1 MEVLKALD
9 RLVIRE
15 RSDSSSSRYVV
26 LTSEGVPVMQA
37 RENTGL
43 LHQVLAGR
51 SRAFHID
58 IYDMEQH
65 EVIKLRRPY
74 SVSSDKMDVCV
85 CGETVAVVRKE
96 VTFLKPVLVI
106 NDSSDRNVIRVKGPV
121 SITDDCHFELFTAD
135 KKTLGDI
142 SRRCRRVGAERDLF
156 TINFPLQLD
165 PRYKAAVIGTC
176 FLILKYSVTGDEGT
190 FGRKTKIN
198 ANFN

>member
-65 EVIKLRRPY
+65 EVSWRLSGIIENVQYK
-74 SVSSDKMDVCV
+74 VS
-85 CGETVAVVRKE
+85 
-96 VTFLKPVLVI
+96 
-106 NDSSDRNVIRVKGPV
+106 
-121 SITDDCHFELFTAD
+121 
-135 KKTLGDI
+135 
-142 SRRCRRVGAERDLF
+142 ERF
-156 TINFPLQLD
+156 H
-165 PRYKAAVIGTC
+165 V
-176 FLILKYSVTGDEGT
+176 
-190 FGRKTKIN
+190 
-198 ANFN
+198 